1 MIRVNYVKDEND
13 NIISLTLFPFDEN
26 KPSMEITTDNYK
38 RTIKELAVENLK
50 NKIKDFPQLT
60 SYLERRMSELE
71 NEAKD
76 GDVT

>member
-1 MIRVNYVKDEND
+1 MIRVNYTKDEND
-13 NIISLTLFPFDEN
+13 NITSLTLFPFDES

-38 RTIKELAVENLK
+38 RTIKELASENLK